1 MSVTFWRGKTGDSKM
16 PGKLKMV
23 KNKQG
28 KMVPDYAADGV
39 GKMMRGGQVKMMRGG
54 KVPGMMRGGKVKMMR
69 GGEVPEMQGG
79 GSIQNAMPEIRQGV
93 EAVKQMVSKPR
104 AQVDGMSADQMNS
117 AMGMRDVPMTSGGMR
132 KMRNGGRVF

>member
-1 MSVTFWRGKTGDSKM
+1 M
-16 PGKLKMV
+16 PGKLNMV

-132 KMRNGGRVF
+132 KMRDGGRVF

>member
-1 MSVTFWRGKTGDSKM
+1 
-16 PGKLKMV
+16 
-23 KNKQG
+23 
-28 KMVPDYAADGV
+28 
-39 GKMMRGGQVKMMRGG
+39 MMRGGE
-54 KVPGMMRGGKVKMMR
+54 VPGMMRGGKVKMMR

-132 KMRNGGRVF
+132 KMRDGGRVF